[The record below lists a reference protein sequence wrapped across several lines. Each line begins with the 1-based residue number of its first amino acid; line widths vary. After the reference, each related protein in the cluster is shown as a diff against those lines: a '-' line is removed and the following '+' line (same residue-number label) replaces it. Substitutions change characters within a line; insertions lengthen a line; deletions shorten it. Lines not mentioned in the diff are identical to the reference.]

1 MKREDLDMYR
11 NMQMGGLGNGCGPTL
26 MYGIVFFI
34 VMLFSGCKTIKQAET
49 IKENKTEISNDSID
63 VSAVHADTTLVEH
76 NKQEK
81 EKEITNIESY
91 MEKKDS
97 FVNVVDQNGNI
108 VGTKEY
114 HWLKETLKESSE
126 REKILIDSLSMYRHI
141 SDSLNYYREKLD
153 SINNLSQHEKIVK
166 VEKEQSI
173 GEKIK
178 TFFAHAIVGVIS
190 FVLIVVFIK
199 FIKKRLRR

>member
-97 FVNVVDQNGNI
+97 FVNVI
-108 VGTKEY
+108 
-114 HWLKETLKESSE
+114 
-126 REKILIDSLSMYRHI
+126 
-141 SDSLNYYREKLD
+141 
-153 SINNLSQHEKIVK
+153 
-166 VEKEQSI
+166 
-173 GEKIK
+173 
-178 TFFAHAIVGVIS
+178 
-190 FVLIVVFIK
+190 
-199 FIKKRLRR
+199 